1 MPDAGDKQDHAES
14 KSGNRRDH
22 LCSLAGIAAL
32 VSIVCGSMA
41 NETSRR
47 AFIAGAAAA
56 PLAAGAFGVT
66 MAGPALASPSSAGD
80 PDPGKQR
87 RPHEHYNRELFED
100 ARKNR
105 LILILNGERV
115 DLTIDQIEPL
125 GVSADAR
132 EGSRLWNNAFR
143 VLLSGP
149 PGVDIPQG
157 SHPVRIND
165 KRFDLFVVPVIRSGN
180 TPTYE
185 AIINRAYRGGIHG

>member
-1 MPDAGDKQDHAES
+1 M
-14 KSGNRRDH
+14 
-22 LCSLAGIAAL
+22 L

-56 PLAAGAFGVT
+56 PLAAGALGVT
-66 MAGPALASPSSAGD
+66 MAAPAHAAPSSVGH

-100 ARKNR
+100 ARRNR
-105 LILILNGERV
+105 LALILDGERV
-115 DLTIDQIEPL
+115 DLTIDEIEPL

-157 SHPVRIND
+157 SHPVRINGR
-165 KRFDLFVVPVIRSGN
+165 RFDLFVVPVIRRDN

-185 AIINRAYRGGIHG
+185 AIINRAYRGGIRG

>member
-1 MPDAGDKQDHAES
+1 MVASFRMTTDP
-14 KSGNRRDH
+14 
-22 LCSLAGIAAL
+22 
-32 VSIVCGSMA
+32 
-41 NETSRR
+41 SRR

-56 PLAAGAFGVT
+56 PIAAGTLGLA
-66 MAGPALASPSSAGD
+66 MASPAAAAPSSAGH

-87 RPHEHYNRELFED
+87 RPHEHYNRELFEN

-115 DLTIDQIEPL
+115 DLTIDEIEPL

-149 PGVDIPQG
+149 RGVDIPQG
-157 SHPVRIND
+157 THPVRINGE
-165 KRFDLFVVPVIRSGN
+165 RFDLFVVPVVRSNG

-185 AIINRAYRGGIHG
+185 AIINRAYRGGNRG